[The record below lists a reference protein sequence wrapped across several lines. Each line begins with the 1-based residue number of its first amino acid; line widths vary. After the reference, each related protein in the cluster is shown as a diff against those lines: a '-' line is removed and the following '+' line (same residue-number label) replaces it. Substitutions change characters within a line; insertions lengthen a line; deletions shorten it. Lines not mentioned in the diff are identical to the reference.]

1 LNRILPTFIGCDKSY
16 DEADLVLFGAP
27 YDSTASYRPGAR
39 FAAGAM
45 RAASAALETYSPYQN
60 RDLQQ
65 SSVHD
70 YFDLDL
76 APGEPGPALRAV
88 ENLVGQLIRDH
99 KTPVMIGGEHL
110 LSLGAARALAQNYPD
125 LCVVQFDAHTDLRS
139 EYLGQS
145 LSHATIMRRIWDLLG
160 NGRIFQFGVRSG
172 AADEFAWAPGHVF
185 LQKYDFS
192 GLAEVCVQLRGRP
205 VYFTLDL
212 DVLDPSCFPGAGTPE
227 AGGVNFTQLLDAV
240 LQVAGL
246 NLVGVDIN
254 ELCPDND
261 ASGVST
267 LTACKLLREIILAIS

>member
-16 DEADLVLFGAP
+16 GEANLVLFGAP

-39 FAAGAM
+39 FAAAAM

-65 SSVHD
+65 TSAHD

-76 APGEPGPALRAV
+76 GPGNPEPALLTV
-88 ENLVGQLIRDH
+88 ENLVAALGRDH

-110 LSLGAARALAQNYPD
+110 LSLGAARALALQYPE
-125 LCVVQFDAHTDLRS
+125 LCVIQFDAHTDLRND
-139 EYLGQS
+139 YMGQS
-145 LSHATIMRRIWDLLG
+145 LSHATVMRRIWDLLG
-160 NGRIFQFGVRSG
+160 DGRIFQFGVRSG
-172 AADEFAWAPGHVF
+172 AADEFAWASGRVF

-192 GLAEVCVQLRGRP
+192 GLAEVCGQLRGRP

-212 DVLDPSCFPGAGTPE
+212 DVLDPSCFPGTGAPE
-227 AGGVNFTQLLDAV
+227 AGGVNFPQLLDAI

-267 LTACKLLREIILAIS
+267 LTACKILREIILAIS